1 MALDHDNRA
10 SWRNSRS
17 RCATASVIARSVC
30 DNCYTPTGAWH
41 GPCCCDRS
49 LPSTDRQIGR
59 ARTLARVL
67 DHFGLD
73 PWLGLLLPGI
83 GDLAGSLIG
92 LYIVAVAIKRRLST
106 IVIAR
111 MVLNL
116 GIDMAVGAIPLIGD
130 IFDFAFKASSKNLRL
145 LETRQP
151 ARSTPG
157 DWAVLGAA
165 VTGFIGAIAL
175 IVYGVIAVIRHLG

>member
-1 MALDHDNRA
+1 MPSSDRE
-10 SWRNSRS
+10 
-17 RCATASVIARSVC
+17 IA
-30 DNCYTPTGAWH
+30 
-41 GPCCCDRS
+41 
-49 LPSTDRQIGR
+49 R

-73 PWLGLLLPGI
+73 PLLGLFLPGV

-92 LYIVAVAIKRRLST
+92 LYIVAIAIKRRLSK

-116 GIDMAVGAIPLIGD
+116 GVDMAVGAIPLIGD

-157 DWAVLGAA
+157 DWAVLIAVVAGFVGA
-165 VTGFIGAIAL
+165 VAL
-175 IVYGVIAVIRHLG
+175 IVYGLIVVIRHLG